1 MSSTLNVE
9 RRAASFAGRI
19 RPARMEDIDPI
30 LTLQREAFADKFGGA
45 FGQGNIEKG
54 VIALAASWRR
64 QGPAAMRGMLVAE
77 ADGTIVGT
85 TTLRTSAM
93 GNDDG
98 AAAELAFQQA
108 LGPWGAA
115 RSLFALSILDHRI
128 GRDEGFITD
137 VAVLA
142 TWRRRGVAREL
153 LARAEEEARLKR
165 RRYLGL
171 YVSAANQQARP
182 LYHSLGYNDI
192 RTRRSWAARFIFGQ
206 RSWVYMRKDLV

>member
-9 RRAASFAGRI
+9 QRATSFAGHI
-19 RPARMEDIDPI
+19 RPARLEDIDPI

-45 FGQGNIEKG
+45 FGQENIDKG

-64 QGPAAMRGMLVAE
+64 QGPTSMRGMLVAE
-77 ADGTIVGT
+77 AHDTIVGT

-108 LGPWGAA
+108 LGAWGAA

-142 TWRRRGVAREL
+142 PWRRQGVARDL

-165 RRYLGL
+165 KRYLGL

-182 LYHSLGYNDI
+182 LYASLGYRDI
-192 RTRRSWAARFIFGQ
+192 RTRHSWAARFIFGQ
-206 RSWVYMRKDLV
+206 RSWVYMCKDLV